1 MWLKKQCNHAHTI
14 AIIGMSKNAGKTTV
28 MNTLLKAYFGCK
40 VAITSIG
47 LDGENQDTLSFKE
60 KPKIHVFK
68 GMLVATATDT
78 LKESTASVKIIE
90 RTAIMTPLGEI
101 IIGEIMKAG
110 TILLAGPSTNG
121 GLLEIKHLFEK
132 LAVEKIFI
140 DGALFRKSFAK
151 QHLVDG
157 VILVSGAVYSK
168 DLGKIVD
175 DTKTIIDQLTL
186 KDIAVPKLPDNLKC
200 ALFNEG
206 DEVIWGT
213 DLSLSLDPTQ
223 IHQFMDEEF
232 VRIQITGALTDS
244 MVPILLKHR
253 EKLVGKTLI
262 IDDAANILCS
272 SQNYRYL
279 EQVGLKLLTRHP
291 VEILFVGI
299 NPFSPSGYAFDPFT
313 MKQKMT
319 QALNCPII
327 NVKTDLEL
335 IL

>member
-28 MNTLLKAYFGCK
+28 MNTLLKAYFGSK
-40 VAITSIG
+40 IAITSIG

-60 KPKIHVFK
+60 KPKIRVYK
-68 GMLVATATDT
+68 GMFVATALDA
-78 LKESTASVKIIE
+78 LKESTATVKITQ
-90 RTAIMTPLGEI
+90 RTTIMTPLGEI
-101 IIGEIMKAG
+101 ILGEVTQAG
-110 TILLAGPSTNG
+110 NILLAGPSTNS

-132 LAVEKIFI
+132 MAVEKIII
-140 DGALFRKSFAK
+140 DGALFRKSFAR

-168 DLGKIVD
+168 DLNRLVN

-186 KDIAVPKLPDNLKC
+186 EDITIPELPDNLKC
-200 ALFNEG
+200 ILLDNTG
-206 DEVIWGT
+206 QTVWGT

-223 IHQFMDEEF
+223 IPQLMEETF
-232 VRIQITGALTDS
+232 QVIQIQGALTDS
-244 MVPILLKHR
+244 MVPLLLKYR
-253 EKLVGKTLI
+253 EQLAEKTLV

-279 EQVGLKLLTRHP
+279 EQIGLKIRTRHP

-299 NPFSPSGYAFDPFT
+299 NPFSPSGYEFDPFE
-313 MKQKMT
+313 MKQMMSQT
-319 QALNCPII
+319 LDCPVI

>member
-1 MWLKKQCNHAHTI
+1 MWLKKQCNQAHTI

-28 MNTLLKAYFGCK
+28 MNTILKAYFGAK
-40 VAITSIG
+40 IAITSIG

-60 KPKIHVFK
+60 KPKIRVYK
-68 GMLVATATDT
+68 GMYVATAIDA
-78 LKESTASVKIIE
+78 LKESTASIKVIE
-90 RTAIMTPLGEI
+90 RTSITTPLGEI
-101 IIGEIMKAG
+101 ILGEVTQAG
-110 TILLAGPSTNG
+110 TILLAGPSTNS
-121 GLLEIKHLFEK
+121 GLLEIKHMFEK
-132 LAVEKIFI
+132 LSVEKIII
-140 DGALFRKSFAK
+140 DGALFRKSFAR

-168 DLGKIVD
+168 DLNRLVN

-186 KDIAVPKLPDNLKC
+186 EDVAVPELPNGLKC
-200 ALFNEG
+200 AVVNTTGET
-206 DEVIWGT
+206 IWAT

-223 IHQFMDEEF
+223 IHQLMAEDFK
-232 VRIQITGALTDS
+232 VVQIHGALTDS
-244 MVPILLKHR
+244 MVPLLLKYR
-253 EKLVGKTLI
+253 EKLEGKTLI

-279 EQVGLKLLTRHP
+279 EQVGLRIRTRHP

-299 NPFSPSGYAFDPFT
+299 NPFSPSGYTFDPFE
-313 MKQKMT
+313 MKQMMS
-319 QALNCPII
+319 QALDCPVI